1 MKKVTEELRQ
11 LRRLIPLGFNS
22 NAVNLKERDID
33 SLSILLFNNATEEFI
48 INNLLS
54 KRKFNIL
61 LRYGVFE
68 KIVLVSNRVTY
79 KISSEYQ
86 KQVRDIYIKYY
97 GMKFNK

>member
-1 MKKVTEELRQ
+1 MRNE
-11 LRRLIPLGFNS
+11 
-22 NAVNLKERDID
+22 LKELTKLYQTTSKEVVSLKESDID
-33 SLSILLFNNATEEFI
+33 SLSLLLFSVASYEYI

-68 KIVLVSNRVTY
+68 KIALESNRVTY

-97 GMKFNK
+97 RMKFSK